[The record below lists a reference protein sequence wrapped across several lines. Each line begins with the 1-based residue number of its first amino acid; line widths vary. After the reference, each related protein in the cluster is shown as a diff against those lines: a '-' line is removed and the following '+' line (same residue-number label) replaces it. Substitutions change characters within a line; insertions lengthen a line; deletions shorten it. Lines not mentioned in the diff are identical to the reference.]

1 MSAEHVIGVLRDPAD
16 VKRWASRT
24 RRALRPRAQAHAR
37 VEAHARDLPSR
48 DSLRGRAGSRVDA
61 RTTVRARAHAG
72 AHPRA
77 ATAIGVACLITIVA
91 CCALVVVAAAD
102 RPSLLAATTTQGY
115 FPHWM
120 AGPLGGLWPS
130 LTRNSKGLKYLFSGA
145 IVLMYV
151 SYLVGLRYVP
161 RLPARW
167 AIVAIVA
174 VHALMFLSP
183 PLALTDI
190 FNYVN
195 YGRMEIVHNLNPY
208 TTIPVLE
215 PHNDPSYALSNWHQ
229 LLSPYGPLF
238 TLLTFAVVP
247 LGVAASFWT
256 LKALL
261 MLTSL
266 GTVLL
271 VWKSARLL
279 DDRGSRRSPIGRD
292 PVVAIVFV
300 GLNPIVLVWGL
311 GGDHNDFLM
320 MFFVVLGFYLLLRA
334 RCMGGAL
341 QQNGARALAADAA
354 GEAHAPRLS
363 RALAPDVAGEAHA
376 PRLSRALAPD
386 VAGEAHAPRL
396 SRALA
401 PDVAGE
407 AHAPGWSPTLIGAGA
422 AFVAAVAI
430 KASAGILLPVVLA
443 GLLHRRRDLLRVV
456 LGMVLGGVLL
466 GVCSVIAFG
475 PHFPDLATQG
485 RLVTMVSLPNLLGL
499 ALGQGGETNALRVLL
514 SGALVLSV
522 GACSWLAWRRRESLT
537 AAGWASVALLVT
549 LAWVLPW
556 YVLWIL
562 PFAAL
567 SSSRRLRVTALLVG
581 VYLIIAWAPVTGYLF
596 NDIGFHPEKTALG
609 RLHQRYVKELL
620 Y

>member
-1 MSAEHVIGVLRDPAD
+1 MVSGEHVIGALRGPAD
-16 VKRWASRT
+16 VVGATSR
-24 RRALRPRAQAHAR
+24 RRAE
-37 VEAHARDLPSR
+37 VTI
-48 DSLRGRAGSRVDA
+48 GAGV
-61 RTTVRARAHAG
+61 
-72 AHPRA
+72 
-77 ATAIGVACLITIVA
+77 LIVILA
-91 CCALVVVAAAD
+91 CCALVVIASAD

-167 AIVAIVA
+167 AITAVVAA
-174 VHALMFLSP
+174 HAIMFLSP

-215 PHNDPSYALSNWHQ
+215 PHNDPSYAISNWHQ

-238 TLLTFAVVP
+238 TLITFVVVP
-247 LGVAASFWT
+247 LGVATSFWV
-256 LKALL
+256 LKGLL
-261 MLTSL
+261 MATSL
-266 GTVLL
+266 GIVLL
-271 VWKSARLL
+271 VWRSARL
-279 DDRGSRRSPIGRD
+279 IGRD
-292 PVVAIVFV
+292 PVAAIVLV

-334 RCMGGAL
+334 GCMPGAFRRDDGEAPPPTVVGGADVGGD
-341 QQNGARALAADAA
+341 GAR
-354 GEAHAPRLS
+354 RF
-363 RALAPDVAGEAHA
+363 
-376 PRLSRALAPD
+376 
-386 VAGEAHAPRL
+386 
-396 SRALA
+396 
-401 PDVAGE
+401 
-407 AHAPGWSPTLIGAGA
+407 SPVLIGAGA

-430 KASAGILLPVVLA
+430 KASSGVLLPVVLA
-443 GLLHRRRDLLRVV
+443 GLLHRRRDLLQVV
-456 LGMVLGGVLL
+456 LGMVVGSVVLGA
-466 GVCSVIAFG
+466 CSVAAFG

-499 ALGQGGETNALRVLL
+499 ALGQGGETNTLRVLL
-514 SGALVLSV
+514 SGVLVVSV

-562 PFAAL
+562 PLSAL

-581 VYLIIAWAPVTGYLF
+581 VYLIIAWAPATGYLF
-596 NDIGFHPEKTALG
+596 NEIGFHPEKTSLG
-609 RLHQRYVKELL
+609 KLHQRYVKELL